1 MRDDDRDDEDRNV
14 GCRRR
19 RRRRAAVLPAAS
31 RGCRVS
37 TWDGERRA
45 LVGLRVDGGRRRRAP
60 RAVAPRRVRATSSNI
75 SGSVCGGGGLEVVSP
90 GPCVLVLAAP
100 RLGGGRGGCR
110 SPQTVRAW
118 LQNRTQGA
126 VIKEHA
132 RARRAGVLGGV
143 AALAGPNAVLKRLKR
158 CRCWA
163 GTKRDSPGAWGVL
176 GLPLGR
182 GDNPLRCIWHGIYSS
197 NGIPTRPCFFGF

>member
-1 MRDDDRDDEDRNV
+1 MSDDDRDDDDRNV

-37 TWDGERRA
+37 TWDGERRT

-75 SGSVCGGGGLEVVSP
+75 SGSVCVGGGLEVVSP

-100 RLGGGRGGCR
+100 RLGGETGLMDLFGGNLLTAK
-110 SPQTVRAW
+110 SLLTSD
-118 LQNRTQGA
+118 
-126 VIKEHA
+126 HA
-132 RARRAGVLGGV
+132 KQCA
-143 AALAGPNAVLKRLKR
+143 KK
-158 CRCWA
+158 
-163 GTKRDSPGAWGVL
+163 S
-176 GLPLGR
+176 
-182 GDNPLRCIWHGIYSS
+182 
-197 NGIPTRPCFFGF
+197 